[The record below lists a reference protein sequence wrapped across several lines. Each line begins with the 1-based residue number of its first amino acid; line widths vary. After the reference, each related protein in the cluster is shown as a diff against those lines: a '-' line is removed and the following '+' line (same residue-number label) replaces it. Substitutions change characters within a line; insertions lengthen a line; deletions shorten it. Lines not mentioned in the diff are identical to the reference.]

1 MNRSGMSSLILAC
14 AAACVAAPPALA
26 GDGQAGEGQA
36 GGPARHATARLIA
49 GNPEVAPGAELEL
62 GLVLS
67 VAKGWHIYW
76 RNPGESGAAP
86 ELKLTWPTGLE
97 QTGPLRWPAP
107 ERLEIPGGLINH
119 VYQGEV
125 TLLVP
130 VKVAADAPAGPLE
143 LSGTASWLV
152 CDEDVCV
159 GEEGRVSLTLRV
171 SAQPGPASP
180 EETARLERARSTLPR
195 APREGELQATW
206 EGTALTL
213 RVPGASELTFFP
225 ALPEGELPLDMIAGT
240 HHEGPALTVRYGQ
253 GVRGKPLAGHLRARV
268 DAAVRDLW
276 VEIPGPEAAAR

>member
-1 MNRSGMSSLILAC
+1 MSLALAW
-14 AAACVAAPPALA
+14 AAAFAAPAAA
-26 GDGQAGEGQA
+26 GDGPHVQAQLVA
-36 GGPARHATARLIA
+36 ANR
-49 GNPEVAPGAELEL
+49 EVAPGAELEL

-67 VAKGWHIYW
+67 VAKGWHVYW

-86 ELKLTWPTGLE
+86 ELKLSLPAGLE

-107 ERLEIPGGLINH
+107 ERLEIPGGLVNH

-130 VKVAADAPAGPLE
+130 VRVAAAAPAGPLE
-143 LSGTASWLV
+143 LAGVASWLV
-152 CDEDVCV
+152 CDEDVCI
-159 GEEGRVSLTLRV
+159 GEEARVSLTLRV

-180 EETARLERARSTLPR
+180 EESARLERARATLPR
-195 APREGELQATW
+195 APRAGELESTW
-206 EGTALTL
+206 EGTTLTL

-253 GVRGKPLAGHLRARV
+253 GVRGKTLAGHLRARV
-268 DAAVRDLW
+268 DAETRDLW